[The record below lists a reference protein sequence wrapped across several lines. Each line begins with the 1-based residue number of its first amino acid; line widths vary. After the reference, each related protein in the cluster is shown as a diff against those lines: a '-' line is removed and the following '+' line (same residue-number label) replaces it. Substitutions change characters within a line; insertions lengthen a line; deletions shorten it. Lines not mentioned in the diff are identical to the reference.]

1 MDAGLKDEENDAAIS
16 VPRAHPLIFHPSHNT
31 YYSAHLMDLYAAC
44 FDGLD
49 VGLFDDDA
57 AAAAVDILEDGHS
70 PVVMVCRPVRH
81 SFDVFL
87 FVVADLS
94 PPLLLP
100 FVAILPAAVLL
111 VFLVHT
117 QEEVEMSLA

>member
-57 AAAAVDILEDGHS
+57 AAAVDILEDGHS
-70 PVVMVCRPVRH
+70 PVVMVCRSVRH

-111 VFLVHT
+111 VFLVHN